1 MPYSSVSRDK
11 KFEGEEIPMKFDNII
26 RKSLIVAGFSAA
38 LVLLPASVKAQ
49 EITNTEFNDG
59 PNVTTLAQPSA
70 EQTTTATTTMPSSQA
85 LQATES
91 ITASVQPEQ
100 VSLIQVPAP
109 SDKWVSTSLLV
120 GIGAIALYALVEAKR
135 ANRVLNSYRGY

>member
-1 MPYSSVSRDK
+1 MPYSCTSRDK
-11 KFEGEEIPMKFDNII
+11 KFEGEEIAMKFYNIV
-26 RKSLIVAGFSAA
+26 RTSLIVAGFSAA

-59 PNVTTLAQPSA
+59 PNVTTLAQPSV
-70 EQTTTATTTMPSSQA
+70 EQTTINTMPSSQA
-85 LQATES
+85 LQASES

-100 VSLIQVPAP
+100 ASFIQVPAP

-120 GIGAIALYALVEAKR
+120 GIGAIALYALAEAKR